1 MAGLIGF
8 AGGTVAT
15 AEDPDLRAEFRAM
28 QLLTFTVI
36 SPCCSPSMQ
45 IALKSCREYPDAG
58 HRVWHFIELTYQG
71 IPSSYNQLKR
81 LSMAPSTRA
90 TLNEDTMTSYIVQDE
105 VMREAERSNEL
116 LAQVNY
122 DAPAK
127 QGGRSGQR
135 GQSGNG
141 GSSGWKS
148 PRMPI
153 RRSPPRKAV
162 VEEEVNVGTPTT
174 SPSSALTAARKQVLI
189 PDLLYVPGVRANL
202 LSAGQ
207 LKENG
212 VMLQEDGDGMLLVS
226 GDVHRACPLYG
237 PASVLDEVDVAYDG
251 GRGPGDDCLG
261 NKVDAGQDACEALR
275 TSAWTPSRARQSTRK
290 LARHTFPDQG
300 SDADN
305 VLAVVHIYLC
315 GPFQVA
321 AKDCSLYFLLLKDHK
336 TRYMWMRPVAKKLN
350 ALQEFVQWLA
360 VAERQTKK
368 LVLMLRSDQGGGGE
382 FLRMQFTDF
391 VNEKGIVHDLTYPY
405 TPQQNG
411 ITEREIRTVVEL
423 VRTMLLHI
431 GVQHH

>member
-1 MAGLIGF
+1 MDTIQSSAKH
-8 AGGTVAT
+8 TVAT
-15 AEDPDLRAEFRAM
+15 GLDLRSAFGAD
-28 QLLTFTVI
+28 
-36 SPCCSPSMQ
+36 SPCV
-45 IALKSCREYPDAG
+45 SCID
-58 HRVWHFIELTYQG
+58 
-71 IPSSYNQLKR
+71 
-81 LSMAPSTRA
+81 
-90 TLNEDTMTSYIVQDE
+90 
-105 VMREAERSNEL
+105 
-116 LAQVNY
+116 
-122 DAPAK
+122 
-127 QGGRSGQR
+127 
-135 GQSGNG
+135 
-141 GSSGWKS
+141 
-148 PRMPI
+148 
-153 RRSPPRKAV
+153 
-162 VEEEVNVGTPTT
+162 
-174 SPSSALTAARKQVLI
+174 
-189 PDLLYVPGVRANL
+189 
-202 LSAGQ
+202 
-207 LKENG
+207 
-212 VMLQEDGDGMLLVS
+212 
-226 GDVHRACPLYG
+226 
-237 PASVLDEVDVAYDG
+237 
-251 GRGPGDDCLG
+251 
-261 NKVDAGQDACEALR
+261 
-275 TSAWTPSRARQSTRK
+275 RK
-290 LARHTFPDQG
+290 LARHTFPDQGSDADNVLAVVHIYLCGPFQG